1 MIRYAYI
8 LCLAAF
14 LLCAGCVAGQ
24 QRGMYGNA
32 YISTAR
38 PAIKVAVRDLP
49 LITAGRGS
57 AFLTNT
63 SVVSGLPV
71 NVWLALYGKSPDG
84 PFAVV
89 AQAEVPHGWYW
100 DSIMRRPFSINEG
113 VELLGGMGFQACTFV
128 IDNRF
133 DPFVAQAW
141 LGRDAKEVTQ
151 RPARW
156 LVRAFAA
163 RCNFD
168 EDKIILEYREPLP
181 SYITSLESLPYGHA
195 DALRLFEQRARKA
208 FAVSLPPQTIVSVR
222 DGFPVGIEWR
232 YMGERFLGTASKYE
246 LFDPR

>member
-1 MIRYAYI
+1 MIRYVYI
-8 LCLAAF
+8 LCLAVF

-38 PAIKVAVRDLP
+38 PAIKVAARDLP

-181 SYITSLESLPYGHA
+181 ADIHDISSLPFGQ
-195 DALRLFEQRARKA
+195 DDLVRDFEQRARQA
-208 FAVSLPPQTIVSVR
+208 FTVGTVPQDISGITI
-222 DGFPVGIEWR
+222 GYPYGIEWR
-232 YMGERFLGTASKYE
+232 YMRERFLGTASKYDI
-246 LFDPR
+246 FDIR